1 MKQPKFTAAQFTAND
16 QHAAED
22 KARFANH
29 FVRFVE
35 TGFKPTVF
43 PEWFYHRLSCTFG
56 HIAHFNRNGFYE
68 TWFSTTRRR
77 RDFLQRCLTH
87 PFYMG
92 APFSDAE
99 DACRQWVRKSGLVAK
114 LSVQV
119 ALEVETKE
127 RAELARLK
135 AKYEPQQEAA

>member
-1 MKQPKFTAAQFTAND
+1 MKQIKFTAAQFTSND

-22 KARFANH
+22 KARFANA

-35 TGFKPTVF
+35 SGFKPTVF
-43 PEWFYHRLSCTFG
+43 PDWFYRRLSCTFG
-56 HIAHFNRNGFYE
+56 HIAHFDRNGFYE
-68 TWFSTTRRR
+68 AWFSTTRRR

-114 LSVQV
+114 LGVQV

-127 RAELARLK
+127 RAELARLQ
-135 AKYEPQQEAA
+135 AKYEKEAA